1 MTREEQPQ
9 LRKEHAQ
16 ERLYR
21 ALQNMVRA
29 ANVDEID
36 PLVMFVCIEQA
47 KAALELAERE
57 R

>member
-1 MTREEQPQ
+1 MNYSTISN
-9 LRKEHAQ
+9 EHVQ

-21 ALQNMVRA
+21 ALQNMVQA

>member
-1 MTREEQPQ
+1 MNCSTIYNEYV
-9 LRKEHAQ
+9 Q
-16 ERLYR
+16 ERLYI
-21 ALQNMVRA
+21 ALRNMVRA